1 VLAAGLEGVREKLD
15 PGEPHHEN
23 LYELSPAELEKIGV
37 QELPRTLG
45 EAVDAF
51 EADPFVTKI
60 LGQELRDE
68 FIKYKRAEWTEYHQ
82 SVSQWEIDRYARLF

>member
-1 VLAAGLEGVREKLD
+1 VREKLD

-23 LYELSPAELEKIGV
+23 LYELSATELEKIGV
-37 QELPRTLG
+37 QELPRTLD

-51 EADPFVTKI
+51 AADPFVEKI
-60 LGQELRDE
+60 LGRELAEE
-68 FIKYKRAEWTEYHQ
+68 FIRYKRAEWTDYHQ